1 MTVSTAVYRKPTDI
15 VFATRLQFTSS
26 WLESNFV
33 VWKKMESFWQLRLT
47 ESFTSVIY
55 GCVTAAEAT

>member
-1 MTVSTAVYRKPTDI
+1 MTVSTDVYRKRTEI
-15 VFATRLQFTSS
+15 FATRLQFASS